1 MARAVYRDVVLDPWG
16 TPVAGAQVRVL
27 VPGTEQPVAPLYAD
41 GTSAAELAQPLVT
54 NRHGYFEFWL
64 AAEQAVD
71 LAVEAAGYTAQRVAV
86 QARVAAALDGATLVD
101 RTVAGVKLALGAV
114 GAAELADGAVATA
127 KVADGA
133 VTAAKVADG
142 AITTGKL
149 ADATVTTAKLADGA
163 VTFPK
168 VAAPPVVRLRR
179 ATDYPFTGGWSDLP
193 WDLEDEDVGNF
204 HASGSAA
211 LVVPAGYGGLY
222 LCILL
227 AAFQPAGTG
236 EAHARV
242 TLNGSQLAIDGKP
255 LQTAGTL
262 MRVTV
267 TSVVRLAP
275 GDTLVSQVWAN
286 AATAVNRAST
296 GAYADEARW
305 WLLRLGA

>member
-54 NRHGYFEFWL
+54 NRYGYFEFWL

-71 LAVEAAGYTAQRVAV
+71 LAVQAAGYAAQRVAV
-86 QARVAAALDGATLVD
+86 QARVATALDGAGLVD

-114 GAAELADGAVATA
+114 GAAELADGAVTTPKLAL
-127 KVADGA
+127 GA
-133 VTAAKVADG
+133 VGTSQ
-142 AITTGKL
+142 L
-149 ADATVTTAKLADGA
+149 ADAAVTTAKLADAA

-168 VAAPPVVRLRR
+168 LAAPPVVRLRR
-179 ATDYPFTGGWSDLP
+179 STDFPFSGGWNALA
-193 WDLEDEDVGNF
+193 WDLEDEDPANF
-204 HASGSAA
+204 HAPGSAA

-227 AAFQPAGTG
+227 VAFQPAGTG

-242 TLNGSQLAIDGKP
+242 VLNGGQLAIDGKP

-267 TSVVRLAP
+267 PSVVRLAP
-275 GDTLVSQVWAN
+275 GDTLGSEVWAN

-296 GAYADEARW
+296 GAYADESRW
-305 WLLRLGA
+305 WLIRLGA